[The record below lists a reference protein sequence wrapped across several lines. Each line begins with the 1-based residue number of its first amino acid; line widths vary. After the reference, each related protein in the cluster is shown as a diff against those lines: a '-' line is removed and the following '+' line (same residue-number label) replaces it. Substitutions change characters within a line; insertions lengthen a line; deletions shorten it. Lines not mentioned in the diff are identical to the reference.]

1 MRSSTRVAL
10 SIAALGVTGPAFA
23 QLAPGPNP
31 VTGTVGAQT
40 LSSGNGTV
48 DATGKISTTGSTVA
62 LVITGTSTL
71 LNKGTIEATGT
82 GRAMDSNS
90 GVANLTVTNNG
101 LISSVSAD
109 AFRVNTNSSV
119 LLTNSGTI
127 RVTNGGQAID
137 WAAIT
142 SRNNVLNNLAGGM
155 ISAVGE
161 DAVRPG
167 TGGIVNNEGTI
178 SASVTGG
185 ASPSGSDG
193 IDLRTFTGIQINNG
207 GLISGRHGI
216 ATDGS
221 NAGPSTVTVTNKSGG
236 IVQALNGSGL
246 NIDGAFPGVTAK
258 VTNLFGGTFKGGVLA
273 AATEGDGDGIDVDGV
288 LTLSNAGD
296 VLGLGAKGAAN
307 NAEGIAAGGGSI
319 TNAAT
324 GRIIGSTLAADA
336 PNGDSSRAG
345 NGILIDD
352 SNGGDAIAATTVVNS
367 GLIQGKSGFGIKIVG
382 TYADSISNN
391 VGGIIRGAGTGATLQ
406 TGGGADIVTN
416 SGAIISDVGNAIDL
430 QDGDDTLKISG
441 GSASIVGN
449 ISGGTGTNAVT
460 MDLGTGSSFS
470 YAGVLSNFNTLEV
483 KSGTTTLSGANAYT
497 GQTAISGGT
506 LVLDGA
512 NRISSASALAL
523 NGGTLQLQNAG
534 GANGQTFA
542 SFALTAD
549 STIELANSSL
559 SFNALGDVGSGALLT
574 LLGWS
579 EGTSPDYAIR
589 FFGDLSANADFL
601 ALLGRTT
608 INGLAAGFDFD
619 GLYTNLRPVPLPAA
633 VWLLLSA
640 LGGLSVLRRRRLED
654 ALSA

>member
-10 SIAALGVTGPAFA
+10 SVVALGVTAPAFA

-71 LNKGTIEATGT
+71 LNNGTIEAAGT

-101 LISSVSAD
+101 LISSASAD

-236 IVQALNGSGL
+236 IIQALNGSGL
-246 NIDGAFPGVTAK
+246 NIDGAFPGVTANI
-258 VTNLFGGTFKGGVLA
+258 TNLFGGTFKGGVLA
-273 AATEGDGDGIDVDGV
+273 PATEGDGDGIDVDGV

>member
-10 SIAALGVTGPAFA
+10 SIAALGVTAPAFA

-221 NAGPSTVTVTNKSGG
+221 NAGPSTVAVTNKSGG
-236 IVQALNGSGL
+236 IIQALNGSGL
-246 NIDGAFPGVTAK
+246 NIDGAFPGVTANI
-258 VTNLFGGTFKGGVLA
+258 TNLFGGTFKGGVLA
-273 AATEGDGDGIDVDGV
+273 PATEGDGDGIDVDGV

-441 GSASIVGN
+441 GSASIIGN

>member
-10 SIAALGVTGPAFA
+10 SVVALGVTAPAFA

-246 NIDGAFPGVTAK
+246 NIDGAFPGVTANI
-258 VTNLFGGTFKGGVLA
+258 TNLFGGTFKGGVLA

-460 MDLGTGSSFS
+460 MDLGTGNSFS

-497 GQTAISGGT
+497 GHTAISGGT

-512 NRISSASALAL
+512 NRISSVSALAL
-523 NGGTLQLQNAG
+523 SGGTLRLQNVG

>member
-10 SIAALGVTGPAFA
+10 SIAALGVTAPAFA

-101 LISSVSAD
+101 LISSASAD

-221 NAGPSTVTVTNKSGG
+221 NAGPSTVAVTNKSGG
-236 IVQALNGSGL
+236 IIQALNGSGL

-460 MDLGTGSSFS
+460 MDLGTGNSFS

-601 ALLGRTT
+601 ALLGRTR